1 MFSMHRIVGI
11 AMTRRMVSIPE
22 EDYKRLVQAKGKLE
36 MESGQDTSLGDVVA
50 AAAVLILA
58 GYGLS
63 KFLEEVSKRR

>member
-1 MFSMHRIVGI
+1 
-11 AMTRRMVSIPE
+11 
-22 EDYKRLVQAKGKLE
+22 